1 VPFETFGERWPRRQW
16 APGQGATVNVEAI
29 DPGHGVGQELRAG
42 APADAVAGGVSDQSI
57 LGASGR
63 CFDDVQFG

>member
-1 VPFETFGERWPRRQW
+1 M
-16 APGQGATVNVEAI
+16 NVEAI

-42 APADAVAGGVSDQSI
+42 APADVVAGGVSDQSI